1 MIVKSFE
8 LQKLKSHNS
17 LLYLI
22 YGNNDGIKDYIINE
36 YFIKEFK
43 GEIAKYDE
51 SEILNKKEEFISSL
65 LNKSLFE
72 ENKIIIISRS
82 TEKLFDT
89 ICDIQEKNPSNIKII
104 IKTQNL
110 EKKSKLRS
118 LFEKEKNLVC
128 IPVYEDNAQTL
139 TSIVYNFLREN
150 QLKLSQE
157 IINVLIERSKGD
169 RINLFFFC

>member
-51 SEILNKKEEFISSL
+51 SEILNKKEEFISA
-65 LNKSLFE
+65 
-72 ENKIIIISRS
+72 
-82 TEKLFDT
+82 
-89 ICDIQEKNPSNIKII
+89 
-104 IKTQNL
+104 
-110 EKKSKLRS
+110 
-118 LFEKEKNLVC
+118 
-128 IPVYEDNAQTL
+128 Y
-139 TSIVYNFLREN
+139 
-150 QLKLSQE
+150 
-157 IINVLIERSKGD
+157 
-169 RINLFFFC
+169 